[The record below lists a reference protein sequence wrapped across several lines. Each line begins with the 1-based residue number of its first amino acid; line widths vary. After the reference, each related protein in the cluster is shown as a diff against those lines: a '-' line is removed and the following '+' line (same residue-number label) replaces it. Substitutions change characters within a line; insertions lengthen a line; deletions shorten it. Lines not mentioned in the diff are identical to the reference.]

1 MGDFVRVENS
11 DLIMYLCK
19 KLILLQSQLDINS
32 KLLIGLLDS
41 SLENRSLAQSILKNY
56 VNYKANID
64 SDNILKGLSVSEENN
79 LIQEIQTYKHMID
92 SLQRDNI
99 SSSIVGGYYG
109 KCIVTGKQIGR
120 ASCRERVCLYV

>member
-92 SLQRDNI
+92 SLQRDSI
-99 SSSIVGGYYG
+99 SSSIVGDYYG
-109 KCIVTGKQIGR
+109 K
-120 ASCRERVCLYV
+120 L